1 MSQGLLKII
10 TALKYYSTS
19 EFAFMESEPKPLLR
33 LCVRDSRY
41 TPRGVV
47 RSTDQR
53 EYRIARPLTA
63 RKGAR
68 PRTKAH
74 TTHKVL
80 KNGM

>member
-1 MSQGLLKII
+1 M
-10 TALKYYSTS
+10 T
-19 EFAFMESEPKPLLR
+19 
-33 LCVRDSRY
+33 CVRDSRY

-68 PRTKAH
+68 PNRC
-74 TTHKVL
+74 
-80 KNGM
+80 KNGAVGGEALVGVLVGAVI